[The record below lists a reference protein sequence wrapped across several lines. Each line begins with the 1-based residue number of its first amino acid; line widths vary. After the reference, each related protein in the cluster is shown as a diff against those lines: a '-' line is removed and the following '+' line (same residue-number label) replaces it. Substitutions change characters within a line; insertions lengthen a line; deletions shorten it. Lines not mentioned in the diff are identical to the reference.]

1 MGHKVIAAVFLNPA
15 DSFSSSWKVYH
26 GYLYFPSSDR
36 LPEDRFFLRGLEGSS
51 TDERIARVCVRVR
64 GRQQPCLPL
73 TFPTLSLVT
82 VFREANWGEV
92 RSSLVFLRKQMVCSW
107 PGGDVSSPSHAGDF
121 FNYRCSTFNQI
132 KEERSQGRT
141 GQRGRTNHRTHTL
154 GGCTSACSL
163 QYIDLFN
170 RALNVSRR
178 PEVLPQPVPASF

>member
-1 MGHKVIAAVFLNPA
+1 MGIFIFRALIDCRKTDFFAG
-15 DSFSSSWKVYH
+15 SWRQ
-26 GYLYFPSSDR
+26 LDR
-36 LPEDRFFLRGLEGSS
+36 WENSASVCACVEGSS
-51 TDERIARVCVRVR
+51 PAYRWRS
-64 GRQQPCLPL
+64 PL
-73 TFPTLSLVT
+73 FLLSLFFGRRT
-82 VFREANWGEV
+82 GGEV

-107 PGGDVSSPSHAGDF
+107 PGGDVSSPSHTGDF